1 MCCESAGDE
10 FHFIRQQR
18 NAARGQT
25 RAGISRPATDDP
37 VLRLFCKRKHSNE
50 KGRSNMKK
58 FSQRFR
64 FGLATVLLASSLAGC
79 GIVSDGGA
87 GAGSGSGNA
96 PNNSGGAANGG
107 AGDDGKIVIGMS
119 MDTLKE
125 ERWQKDR
132 DIFTEKVQELGGEV
146 KVLAANGDD
155 ATQLSQAEQLIS
167 QGVDVLVVIAHNA
180 EATAPIVEKA
190 HKEGIKVIA
199 YDRMINNAEVDYYIS
214 FDNVRVG
221 ELQAQAVTAA
231 AQKGNIVYIGGAD
244 TDNNAHMFKEGAM
257 NVLKP
262 LEEKGDIKIVYD
274 QFSKDWKPE
283 EALKNME
290 NALTANKNDVQ
301 GVVAAND
308 ATAGGA
314 IQALTAQGMAGK
326 VPVSGQDADLAAVQR
341 IAEGTQLMTVYK
353 PIKSIATKAAEMAV
367 SAAKGE
373 NIGTDKTVNNGKI
386 DVPSVLL
393 DPIPVDK
400 SSLNTVIEDG
410 FHKLEDV
417 YKNVPKDQW
426 PQQ

>member
-1 MCCESAGDE
+1 M
-10 FHFIRQQR
+10 
-18 NAARGQT
+18 
-25 RAGISRPATDDP
+25 
-37 VLRLFCKRKHSNE
+37 LRYSCKRNHYSIIQRRGVGVVKKHSHFV
-50 KGRSNMKK
+50 RLS
-58 FSQRFR
+58 
-64 FGLATVLLASSLAGC
+64 LAAILLASTLAGC
-79 GIVSDGGA
+79 GIVSDGSA
-87 GAGSGSGNA
+87 NSGNA
-96 PNNSGGAANGG
+96 TNNAGSTAGGK
-107 AGDDGKIVIGMS
+107 DDGKIVIGMS

-132 DIFTEKVQELGGEV
+132 DLFTAKVEELGGEV

-199 YDRMINNAEVDYYIS
+199 YDRLIRNSDVDYYIS

-221 ELQAQAVTAA
+221 ELQAQAVIDAA
-231 AQKGNIVYIGGAD
+231 PKGNIVYIGGAD

-290 NALTANKNDVQ
+290 NALTANNNDIQ

-308 ATAGGA
+308 GTAGGV
-314 IQALTAQGMAGK
+314 IQALNAQGMAGK
-326 VPVSGQDADLAAVQR
+326 IPVSGQDADLAAVQR

-353 PIKSIATKAAEMAV
+353 PIKSIATTAAEMAV
-367 SAAKGE
+367 AAAKGE
-373 NIGTDKTVNNGKI
+373 EVQADKTVNNGKI

-393 DPIPVDK
+393 DPIPVNKD
-400 SSLNTVIEDG
+400 SLNVVIDDG

-426 PQQ
+426 PK

>member
-1 MCCESAGDE
+1 M
-10 FHFIRQQR
+10 
-18 NAARGQT
+18 
-25 RAGISRPATDDP
+25 
-37 VLRLFCKRKHSNE
+37 LRLS
-50 KGRSNMKK
+50 
-58 FSQRFR
+58 
-64 FGLATVLLASSLAGC
+64 LAAILLASSLVGC
-79 GIVSDGGA
+79 GVVSDGSANNNEGA
-87 GAGSGSGNA
+87 GNTTAGK
-96 PNNSGGAANGG
+96 
-107 AGDDGKIVIGMS
+107 DDGNIVIGLS

-132 DIFTEKVQELGGEV
+132 DIFSAKVKELGGDV

-199 YDRMINNAEVDYYIS
+199 YDRLINNAEVDYYIS

-221 ELQAQAVTAA
+221 ELQAQAVIDQAP
-231 AQKGNIVYIGGAD
+231 KGNIVYIGGAD
-244 TDNNAHMFKEGAM
+244 TDNNAHMFKTGAM
-257 NVLKP
+257 NILNP

-290 NALTANKNDVQ
+290 NALTAVKNDVQ

-308 ATAGGA
+308 GTAGGA

-326 VPVSGQDADLAAVQR
+326 IPVSGQDADLAAVQR
-341 IAEGTQLMTVYK
+341 IAEGTQQMTVYK

-367 SAAKGE
+367 AAAKGE
-373 NIGTDKTVNNGKI
+373 DIATDTSVNNGKF

-393 DPIPVDK
+393 DPIPVSKDQL
-400 SSLNTVIEDG
+400 SILIEDG

>member
-1 MCCESAGDE
+1 MLK
-10 FHFIRQQR
+10 
-18 NAARGQT
+18 RGEG
-25 RAGISRPATDDP
+25 R
-37 VLRLFCKRKHSNE
+37 VRKYGQILKS
-50 KGRSNMKK
+50 S
-58 FSQRFR
+58 
-64 FGLATVLLASSLAGC
+64 LVTILLASSLVGC
-79 GIVSDGGA
+79 GVVSDG
-87 GAGSGSGNA
+87 STDTKNNTGNA
-96 PNNSGGAANGG
+96 AAGKG
-107 AGDDGKIVIGMS
+107 EGKIVIGLS
-119 MDTLKE
+119 LDTLKE

-132 DIFTEKVQELGGEV
+132 DIFSEKVKELGGEV

-155 ATQLSQAEQLIS
+155 AVQLSQAEQLIS
-167 QGVDVLVVIAHNA
+167 QGVDVLVVVAHNA

-199 YDRMINNAEVDYYIS
+199 YDRLINNAEVDYYIS

-221 ELQAQAVTAA
+221 ELQAQAVIDQAP
-231 AQKGNIVYIGGAD
+231 KGNIVYIGGAD
-244 TDNNAHMFKEGAM
+244 TDNNAHMFKTGAM
-257 NVLKP
+257 NILKP

-290 NALTANKNDVQ
+290 NALTSVKNDVQ

-308 ATAGGA
+308 GTAGGA

-326 VPVSGQDADLAAVQR
+326 IPVSGQDADLAAVQR
-341 IAEGTQLMTVYK
+341 IAEGTQQMTVYK
-353 PIKSIATKAAEMAV
+353 PIKSIATKAAEMAM

-373 NIGTDKTVNNGKI
+373 DIATETTVYNGKF

-393 DPIPVDK
+393 DPMPVSKDEL
-400 SSLNTVIEDG
+400 SILIEDG

>member
-1 MCCESAGDE
+1 M
-10 FHFIRQQR
+10 
-18 NAARGQT
+18 
-25 RAGISRPATDDP
+25 
-37 VLRLFCKRKHSNE
+37 
-50 KGRSNMKK
+50 
-58 FSQRFR
+58 
-64 FGLATVLLASSLAGC
+64 
-79 GIVSDGGA
+79 SDGSSSNAKNNTGGKAA
-87 GAGSGSGNA
+87 GN
-96 PNNSGGAANGG
+96 
-107 AGDDGKIVIGMS
+107 DDGKIVIGMS

-132 DIFTEKVQELGGEV
+132 DIFTSRVQELGGEV

-199 YDRMINNAEVDYYIS
+199 YDRLINNSDVDYYIS

-221 ELQAQAVTAA
+221 ELQAKAVLDKAP
-231 AQKGNIVYIGGAD
+231 KGNIVYIGGAD

-262 LEEKGDIKIVYD
+262 LQDKGDIKIVYD

-308 ATAGGA
+308 GTAGGA

-326 VPVSGQDADLAAVQR
+326 IPVSGQDADLAAVQR

-353 PIKSIATKAAEMAV
+353 PIKTIATTAADMAV

-373 NIGTDKTVNNGKI
+373 EVKADKKVNNGKI

-400 SSLNTVIEDG
+400 GNLDTLIKDG

-426 PQQ
+426 PKQ

>member
-1 MCCESAGDE
+1 
-10 FHFIRQQR
+10 
-18 NAARGQT
+18 
-25 RAGISRPATDDP
+25 
-37 VLRLFCKRKHSNE
+37 
-50 KGRSNMKK
+50 MKK

-64 FGLATVLLASSLAGC
+64 FGLAAVLLASSLAGC
-79 GIVSDGGA
+79 GIVSDGGAGA

-132 DIFTEKVQELGGEV
+132 DIFSAKVQELGGEV

-353 PIKSIATKAAEMAV
+353 PIKSIAAKAAEMAV

-373 NIGTDKTVNNGKI
+373 NISADKTVNNGKI

>member
-1 MCCESAGDE
+1 
-10 FHFIRQQR
+10 
-18 NAARGQT
+18 
-25 RAGISRPATDDP
+25 
-37 VLRLFCKRKHSNE
+37 
-50 KGRSNMKK
+50 MKK

-64 FGLATVLLASSLAGC
+64 FGLAAVLLASSLAGC

-87 GAGSGSGNA
+87 GGGAGGGSGNA

-180 EATAPIVEKA
+180 EATAPIVDKA

-244 TDNNAHMFKEGAM
+244 TDNNAHMFKKGAM

-326 VPVSGQDADLAAVQR
+326 IPVSGQDADLAAVQR

-426 PQQ
+426 PQR

>member
-1 MCCESAGDE
+1 M
-10 FHFIRQQR
+10 
-18 NAARGQT
+18 
-25 RAGISRPATDDP
+25 
-37 VLRLFCKRKHSNE
+37 
-50 KGRSNMKK
+50 
-58 FSQRFR
+58 
-64 FGLATVLLASSLAGC
+64 LASSLAGC

-87 GAGSGSGNA
+87 GGGAGGGSGNA

-180 EATAPIVEKA
+180 EATAPIVDKA

>member
-1 MCCESAGDE
+1 
-10 FHFIRQQR
+10 
-18 NAARGQT
+18 
-25 RAGISRPATDDP
+25 
-37 VLRLFCKRKHSNE
+37 
-50 KGRSNMKK
+50 MKK

-64 FGLATVLLASSLAGC
+64 FGLAAVLLASSLAGC

-87 GAGSGSGNA
+87 GGGAGGGSGNA

-180 EATAPIVEKA
+180 EATAPIVDKA

-426 PQQ
+426 PQR

>member
-1 MCCESAGDE
+1 MMLGMTA
-10 FHFIRQQR
+10 
-18 NAARGQT
+18 
-25 RAGISRPATDDP
+25 
-37 VLRLFCKRKHSNE
+37 
-50 KGRSNMKK
+50 
-58 FSQRFR
+58 
-64 FGLATVLLASSLAGC
+64 LLLTASLTGC
-79 GIVSDGGA
+79 GLVSDGDNKQA
-87 GAGSGSGNA
+87 E
-96 PNNSGGAANGG
+96 NSGGAKKE
-107 AGDDGKIVIGMS
+107 GKIVIGMS

-132 DIFTEKVQELGGEV
+132 DIFMAKVEELGGEV

-190 HKEGIKVIA
+190 HKEGIEVIA
-199 YDRMINNAEVDYYIS
+199 YDRLINNSEVDYYIS

-221 ELQAQAVTAA
+221 EFQAQAVIDQAP
-231 AQKGNIVYIGGAD
+231 KGNIVYIGGAD

-257 NVLKP
+257 NILKP
-262 LEEKGDIKIVYD
+262 LAEKGDIKIVYD

-290 NALTANKNDVQ
+290 NALTANNNDVQ

-308 ATAGGA
+308 GTAGGS

-326 VPVSGQDADLAAVQR
+326 IPVSGQDADLAAVQR

-353 PIKSIATKAAEMAV
+353 PINAIATKAAEMAMA
-367 SAAKGE
+367 AAKGE
-373 NIGTDKTVNNGKI
+373 KIATEKTVNNGKI

-393 DPIPVDK
+393 DPLSVNKDNLDVLIK
-400 SSLNTVIEDG
+400 DG

>member
-1 MCCESAGDE
+1 
-10 FHFIRQQR
+10 
-18 NAARGQT
+18 
-25 RAGISRPATDDP
+25 
-37 VLRLFCKRKHSNE
+37 
-50 KGRSNMKK
+50 MKK

-64 FGLATVLLASSLAGC
+64 FGLAAVLLASSLAGC

-87 GAGSGSGNA
+87 GGGAGGGSGNA

-180 EATAPIVEKA
+180 EATAPIVDKA

-326 VPVSGQDADLAAVQR
+326 IPVSGQDADLAAVQR

-353 PIKSIATKAAEMAV
+353 PIKSISTKAAEMAV

-426 PQQ
+426 PQR

>member
-1 MCCESAGDE
+1 
-10 FHFIRQQR
+10 
-18 NAARGQT
+18 
-25 RAGISRPATDDP
+25 
-37 VLRLFCKRKHSNE
+37 
-50 KGRSNMKK
+50 MKK

-64 FGLATVLLASSLAGC
+64 FGLAAVLLASSLAGC
-79 GIVSDGGA
+79 GIVSDGGG

-96 PNNSGGAANGG
+96 PNNSGGAASGG

-199 YDRMINNAEVDYYIS
+199 YDRMINNADVDYYIS

-221 ELQAQAVTAA
+221 ELQAQAVTAV

-262 LEEKGDIKIVYD
+262 LEEKGEIKIVYD

-326 VPVSGQDADLAAVQR
+326 IPVSGQDADLAAVQR

-373 NIGTDKTVNNGKI
+373 NINTDKTVNNGKI

>member
-1 MCCESAGDE
+1 MLKRGEGRVRKYGSV
-10 FHFIRQQR
+10 IR
-18 NAARGQT
+18 
-25 RAGISRPATDDP
+25 
-37 VLRLFCKRKHSNE
+37 L
-50 KGRSNMKK
+50 
-58 FSQRFR
+58 
-64 FGLATVLLASSLAGC
+64 GLVSLLLASSLAGC
-79 GIVSDGGA
+79 GVVSNGENKNADNTNTAAKDG
-87 GAGSGSGNA
+87 NK
-96 PNNSGGAANGG
+96 
-107 AGDDGKIVIGMS
+107 KIVIGMS

-132 DIFTEKVQELGGEV
+132 DIFTAKVEELGGEV

-155 ATQLSQAEQLIS
+155 ATQMSQAEQLIS

-180 EATAPIVEKA
+180 EATAPIIEKA

-199 YDRMINNAEVDYYIS
+199 YDRLINNAEVDYYIS

-221 ELQAQAVTAA
+221 EFQAQAVIEKAP
-231 AQKGNIVYIGGAD
+231 KGNIVYIGGAD

-257 NVLKP
+257 NILKP

-290 NALTANKNDVQ
+290 NALTANDNNVQ

-308 ATAGGA
+308 GTAGGS

-326 VPVSGQDADLAAVQR
+326 IPVSGQDADLAAVQR

-353 PIKSIATKAAEMAV
+353 PINAIATKAAEMAMA
-367 SAAKGE
+367 AAKGE
-373 NIGTDKTVNNGKI
+373 AITTEKTVNNGKI

-393 DPIPVDK
+393 DPLPVNKDNLDVLIK
-400 SSLNTVIEDG
+400 DG

-426 PQQ
+426 PKQ

>member
-1 MCCESAGDE
+1 MKKHS
-10 FHFIRQQR
+10 HF
-18 NAARGQT
+18 
-25 RAGISRPATDDP
+25 
-37 VLRLFCKRKHSNE
+37 LRLS
-50 KGRSNMKK
+50 
-58 FSQRFR
+58 
-64 FGLATVLLASSLAGC
+64 LAAILLASSLAGC
-79 GIVSDGGA
+79 GVVSDGSA
-87 GAGSGSGNA
+87 NSGSTKNNA
-96 PNNSGGAANGG
+96 SSAAGGK
-107 AGDDGKIVIGMS
+107 DDGKIVIGMS

-132 DIFTEKVQELGGEV
+132 DLFTAKVEELGGEV

-199 YDRMINNAEVDYYIS
+199 YDRLIKNSDVDYYIS

-221 ELQAQAVTAA
+221 EFQARAVIDAA
-231 AQKGNIVYIGGAD
+231 PKGNIVYIGGAD

-257 NVLKP
+257 SVLKP

-290 NALTANKNDVQ
+290 NALTANNNDVQ

-308 ATAGGA
+308 GTAGGVV
-314 IQALTAQGMAGK
+314 QALTAQGMAGK
-326 VPVSGQDADLAAVQR
+326 IPVSGQDADLAAVQR

-353 PIKSIATKAAEMAV
+353 PIKSIATTAAEMAV
-367 SAAKGE
+367 AAAKGE
-373 NIGTDKTVNNGKI
+373 EVNADKTVNNGKI

-400 SSLNTVIEDG
+400 DSLNVVIEDG

-426 PQQ
+426 PKQ

>member
-1 MCCESAGDE
+1 
-10 FHFIRQQR
+10 
-18 NAARGQT
+18 
-25 RAGISRPATDDP
+25 
-37 VLRLFCKRKHSNE
+37 
-50 KGRSNMKK
+50 MKK

-64 FGLATVLLASSLAGC
+64 FGLAALLLASSLAGC
-79 GIVSDGGA
+79 GIVSDGGAGA

-132 DIFTEKVQELGGEV
+132 DIFSAKVQELGGEV

-373 NIGTDKTVNNGKI
+373 NISADKTVNNGKI

>member
-1 MCCESAGDE
+1 MVSNGDNQKKETTSAAKDGD
-10 FHFIRQQR
+10 
-18 NAARGQT
+18 
-25 RAGISRPATDDP
+25 
-37 VLRLFCKRKHSNE
+37 
-50 KGRSNMKK
+50 
-58 FSQRFR
+58 
-64 FGLATVLLASSLAGC
+64 
-79 GIVSDGGA
+79 
-87 GAGSGSGNA
+87 
-96 PNNSGGAANGG
+96 
-107 AGDDGKIVIGMS
+107 KIVIGMS

-132 DIFTEKVQELGGEV
+132 DIFTKKVEELGGEV

-199 YDRMINNAEVDYYIS
+199 YDRLINNADVDYYIS

-221 ELQAQAVTAA
+221 EFQAQAVIDNAP
-231 AQKGNIVYIGGAD
+231 KGNIVYIGGAD
-244 TDNNAHMFKEGAM
+244 TDNNAHMFREGAM
-257 NVLKP
+257 NILKP
-262 LEEKGDIKIVYD
+262 LVEKGDIKIVYD

-290 NALTANKNDVQ
+290 NALTANNNDVQ

-308 ATAGGA
+308 GTAGGS

-326 VPVSGQDADLAAVQR
+326 IPVSGQDADLAAVQR

-353 PIKSIATKAAEMAV
+353 PINTIATKAAEMAME
-367 SAAKGE
+367 AAKDE
-373 NIGTDKTVNNGKI
+373 TISTEKSVNNGKF

-393 DPIPVDK
+393 DPIAVNKDNLDVLIK
-400 SSLNTVIEDG
+400 DG
-410 FHKLEDV
+410 FHKLEEV

-426 PQQ
+426 PKQ

>member
-1 MCCESAGDE
+1 
-10 FHFIRQQR
+10 
-18 NAARGQT
+18 
-25 RAGISRPATDDP
+25 
-37 VLRLFCKRKHSNE
+37 
-50 KGRSNMKK
+50 MKK

-180 EATAPIVEKA
+180 EATAPIVDKA

-373 NIGTDKTVNNGKI
+373 NISTDKTVNNGKI

>member
-1 MCCESAGDE
+1 M
-10 FHFIRQQR
+10 
-18 NAARGQT
+18 
-25 RAGISRPATDDP
+25 
-37 VLRLFCKRKHSNE
+37 
-50 KGRSNMKK
+50 
-58 FSQRFR
+58 
-64 FGLATVLLASSLAGC
+64 ASSLAGC
-79 GIVSDGGA
+79 GIVSDGSTGNAKNNADGAAA
-87 GAGSGSGNA
+87 GAKN
-96 PNNSGGAANGG
+96 
-107 AGDDGKIVIGMS
+107 DDGKIVIGMS

-132 DIFTEKVQELGGEV
+132 DIFSAKVEELGGEV

-199 YDRMINNAEVDYYIS
+199 YDRLINNSDVDYYIS

-221 ELQAQAVTAA
+221 ELQARAVIDKAPT
-231 AQKGNIVYIGGAD
+231 GNIVYIGGAD

-257 NVLKP
+257 SVLKP

-326 VPVSGQDADLAAVQR
+326 IPVSGQDADLAAVQR

-353 PIKSIATKAAEMAV
+353 PIKTIAATAAEMAV

-373 NIGTDKTVNNGKI
+373 EIKTDKTVNNGKI

-393 DPIPVDK
+393 DPIPLDK
-400 SSLNTVIEDG
+400 DSLDTVIEDG

-426 PQQ
+426 PKQ

>member
-1 MCCESAGDE
+1 MAGCGVVSSGNNEKKESAG
-10 FHFIRQQR
+10 
-18 NAARGQT
+18 AA
-25 RAGISRPATDDP
+25 
-37 VLRLFCKRKHSNE
+37 K
-50 KGRSNMKK
+50 
-58 FSQRFR
+58 
-64 FGLATVLLASSLAGC
+64 
-79 GIVSDGGA
+79 DG
-87 GAGSGSGNA
+87 
-96 PNNSGGAANGG
+96 
-107 AGDDGKIVIGMS
+107 DKIVIGMS

-132 DIFTEKVQELGGEV
+132 DIFTAKVQELGGEV

-199 YDRMINNAEVDYYIS
+199 YDRLINNSEVDYYIS

-221 ELQAQAVTAA
+221 EFQAQAVIDKAP
-231 AQKGNIVYIGGAD
+231 KGNIVYIGGAD

-257 NVLKP
+257 NILKP
-262 LEEKGDIKIVYD
+262 LAEKGDIKIVYD

-290 NALTANKNDVQ
+290 NALTANNNDVQ

-308 ATAGGA
+308 GTAGGS

-326 VPVSGQDADLAAVQR
+326 IPVSGQDADLAAVQR

-353 PIKSIATKAAEMAV
+353 PINSIATKAAEMAV
-367 SAAKGE
+367 AAAKGE
-373 NIGTDKTVNNGKI
+373 AISTEKTVNNGKI

-393 DPIPVDK
+393 DPIAVNKDNLDVLIK
-400 SSLNTVIEDG
+400 DG

-426 PQQ
+426 PKQ

>member
-1 MCCESAGDE
+1 MRKYGN
-10 FHFIRQQR
+10 I
-18 NAARGQT
+18 
-25 RAGISRPATDDP
+25 
-37 VLRLFCKRKHSNE
+37 VRL
-50 KGRSNMKK
+50 
-58 FSQRFR
+58 
-64 FGLATVLLASSLAGC
+64 GLVSLLLASSLAGC
-79 GIVSDGGA
+79 GVVSNGDNKTKEKTAAKDG
-87 GAGSGSGNA
+87 
-96 PNNSGGAANGG
+96 
-107 AGDDGKIVIGMS
+107 DKIVIGMS

-132 DIFTEKVQELGGEV
+132 DIFTAKVEELGGEV

-180 EATAPIVEKA
+180 EATAPIVAKA

-199 YDRMINNAEVDYYIS
+199 YDRLINNSEVDYYIS

-221 ELQAQAVTAA
+221 EFQAKAVIEQAP
-231 AQKGNIVYIGGAD
+231 KGNIVYIGGAD

-257 NVLKP
+257 NILKP

-290 NALTANKNDVQ
+290 NALTANNNDVQ

-308 ATAGGA
+308 GTAGGS

-326 VPVSGQDADLAAVQR
+326 IPVSGQDADLAAVQR

-353 PIKSIATKAAEMAV
+353 PINAIATKAAEMAMA
-367 SAAKGE
+367 AAKGE
-373 NIGTDKTVNNGKI
+373 EIATEKTVNNGKV

-393 DPIPVDK
+393 DPLAVNKDNLDVLFK
-400 SSLNTVIEDG
+400 DG
-410 FHKLEDV
+410 FHKLEEV

-426 PQQ
+426 PKQ

>member
-1 MCCESAGDE
+1 
-10 FHFIRQQR
+10 
-18 NAARGQT
+18 
-25 RAGISRPATDDP
+25 
-37 VLRLFCKRKHSNE
+37 
-50 KGRSNMKK
+50 MKK

-180 EATAPIVEKA
+180 EATAPIVDKA